1 MTHLR
6 KMMLEELQRRN
17 YSEITTRK
25 YLQYVTA
32 FARHFGK
39 SPDQLGPNEL
49 RSYQAYLL
57 QERKVTPGTA
67 VNCVAALR
75 FFFIKTLKRHQ
86 FREFLPYPKDRR
98 RLPTV
103 LSREEVSALINAAG
117 TLFRRTLLMTLYG
130 TGMRRSELAHLKVG
144 DIDSQRMIIRVVAGK
159 GGKDRDL
166 PLSPT
171 LLETLREYW
180 RWRKPKLYLFP
191 TRTRGLPVEEPIS
204 DKTVWIAC
212 SDAAR
217 RAGIAK
223 RVTPHTLRHSWATH
237 LLEAGTD
244 LRTIQVLLGHGDL
257 ETTAQYLH
265 LSQRHLQAVSN
276 PLDGLTL
283 AGTESVSRRFRRTD
297 KE

>member
-17 YSEITTRK
+17 YSADTTLN
-25 YLQYVTA
+25 YLRVVA
-32 FARHFGK
+32 DFAKHFAK
-39 SPDQLGPNEL
+39 SPDKLGLNEL
-49 RSYQAYLL
+49 RTYQAYLL
-57 QERKVTPGTA
+57 RERKLTSGT
-67 VNCVAALR
+67 VINQVAALR
-75 FFFIKTLKRHQ
+75 FFFVKTLKRHQ
-86 FREFLPYPKDRR
+86 FRDFLPYPQDGR

-103 LSREEVSALINAAG
+103 LSREEVSRPINAAG
-117 TLFRRTLLMTLYG
+117 TLFRRTLLMTLYS

-159 GGKDRDL
+159 RSKDRDL
-166 PLSPT
+166 PLSPAS
-171 LLETLREYW
+171 LETLREYW
-180 RWRKPKLYLFP
+180 RWRKPKLYMFSA
-191 TRTRGLPVEEPIS
+191 RTLRRQLDQPIS

-217 RAGIAK
+217 RAGIK
-223 RVTPHTLRHSWATH
+223 KHVTPHTLRHSWATH

-265 LSQRHLQAVSN
+265 LSQRHLQSVVN
-276 PLDGLTL
+276 PLDGLAL
-283 AGTESVSRRFRRTD
+283 SSSENISRRFRRKD
-297 KE
+297 NE

>member
-1 MTHLR
+1 MTRLR

-39 SPDQLGPNEL
+39 SPDQLGANEL

-75 FFFIKTLKRHQ
+75 FFFVKTLKRHQ
-86 FREFLPYPKDRR
+86 FREFLPYPKDHR

-103 LSREEVSALINAAG
+103 LSPEEVSRLINAAG

-180 RWRKPKLYLFP
+180 RWRKPKLYMFP
-191 TRTRGLPVEEPIS
+191 TRTRGLPIEEPIS

-212 SDAAR
+212 SEAAR
-217 RAGIAK
+217 RAGINK

-265 LSQRHLQAVSN
+265 LSRRHLQAVSN
-276 PLDGLTL
+276 PLDGLIL
-283 AGTESVSRRFRRTD
+283 AGTESVSRSFKR
-297 KE
+297 KKQE